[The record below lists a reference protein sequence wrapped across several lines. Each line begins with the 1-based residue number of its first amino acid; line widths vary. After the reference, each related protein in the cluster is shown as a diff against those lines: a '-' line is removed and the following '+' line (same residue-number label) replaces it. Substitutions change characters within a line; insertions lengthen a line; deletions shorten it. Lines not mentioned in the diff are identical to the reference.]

1 MRNMDLQRR
10 FQGMTMRQLAKAAG
24 LSLGVTS
31 DALTGSCWPRW
42 NTIEAL
48 AEALG
53 HKLRIGNIDS
63 PPLYELPFMVSDR
76 GRTLS
81 SVAREIGVRPDTLLE
96 MTRGDR
102 SPSAATV
109 LALTEWCDETMD
121 LDRVRQ
127 P

>member
-1 MRNMDLQRR
+1 VAAVSTQRHASAL
-10 FQGMTMRQLAKAAG
+10 MTWPPVDGGDGGQFVAA
-24 LSLGVTS
+24 
-31 DALTGSCWPRW
+31 AR
-42 NTIEAL
+42 
-48 AEALG
+48 
-53 HKLRIGNIDS
+53 R
-63 PPLYELPFMVSDR
+63 
-76 GRTLS
+76 LS

-96 MTRGDR
+96 MARGDR